1 LIGGGVG
8 PGAFDGGE
16 RSVWTISRTFA
27 WPFSNERNANV
38 LEMVAA
44 ALPMAT
50 PAIVP
55 PTPKNERANAAS
67 TAPTT
72 EAMTCFQLSFMA

>member
-1 LIGGGVG
+1 VG
-8 PGAFDGGE
+8 AGAFAIGE

-27 WPFSNERNANV
+27 WPFSKDRNATV

-55 PTPKNERANAAS
+55 PTPRNERANAAS

-72 EAMTCFQLSFMA
+72 EAMTCFQLSFTA